1 MTIRHILWGAATLIL
16 ALIIHFCA
24 VLAIPHVSENDAWK
38 RLYNLTKVNEMLVVD
53 TIEEANRLW
62 AFHAPDMSFALCR
75 YDVTTGP
82 VRVDFELL
90 RGYWSVARYDPDGKN
105 FYAADGFDFLRQETS
120 LLLLGPDH
128 IKGDND
134 ALPINVP
141 TEEGL
146 LVLRAPFDNP
156 VLKDTVNAMLKRS
169 KCDQIQV
176 DTVKPRKNS

>member
-38 RLYNLTKVNEMLVVD
+38 RLYNFTEVNEMLVVD
-53 TIEEANRLW
+53 TVEEANRLW

-75 YDVTTGP
+75 YDVTKGP
-82 VRVDFELL
+82 VQVDFELL
-90 RGYWSVARYDPDGKN
+90 RGYWSVVIYDPEGRN

-156 VLKDTVNAMLKRS
+156 VLKNTVNAMLKRS

-176 DTVKPRKNS
+176 ETVKPRKTS

>member
-1 MTIRHILWGAATLIL
+1 MTIRHILWGSATVIL

-24 VLAIPHVSENDAWK
+24 VLAIPLVSENDAWK
-38 RLYNLTKVNEMLVVD
+38 RLQNFTKVNEMLIVNSV
-53 TIEEANRLW
+53 TEANRLW
-62 AFHAPDMSFALCR
+62 AFHAPDMSFAICR
-75 YDVTTGP
+75 YDVTKGP
-82 VRVDFELL
+82 VQVDFELL
-90 RGYWSVARYDPDGKN
+90 RGYWSIAIYDPDGKN
-105 FYAADGFDFLRQETS
+105 FYAADGFDFVRQETS

-141 TEEGL
+141 NEEGL

-156 VLKDTVNAMLKRS
+156 VMKKTVINMLNRA

-176 DTVKPRKNS
+176 ETVKPRKTT